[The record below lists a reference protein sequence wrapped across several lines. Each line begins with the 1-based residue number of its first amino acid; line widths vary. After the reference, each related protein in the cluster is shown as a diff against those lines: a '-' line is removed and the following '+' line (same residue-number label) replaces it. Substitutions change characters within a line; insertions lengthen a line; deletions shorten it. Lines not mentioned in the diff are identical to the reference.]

1 MIEYVV
7 SSDGLSKEIKVI
19 DDEFVE
25 IAGIKKKYVLKEISS
40 NKFLLKIDNKVYDS
54 FLISNSNGIIELTI
68 NQKSYKINVLT
79 TLQDKALKLI
89 QQNNPDKDK
98 QTKIKSP
105 MPGLVLKINKNIG
118 DKVKKGETIMV
129 LEAMKMENEIKSP
142 VDGEISEMNI
152 KAGQPIEKNFLLF
165 SIK

>member
-1 MIEYVV
+1 MIEYIV
-7 SSDGLSKEIKVI
+7 SNESLSQEIKI
-19 DDEFVE
+19 FDDESVS
-25 IAGIKKKYVLKEISS
+25 INGIKKSYSLKEIGN
-40 NKFLLKIDNKVYDS
+40 NKYLLKIDNKVYDS
-54 FLISNSNGIIELTI
+54 FLISHSNGTYEISI
-68 NQKSYKINVLT
+68 NQKFYKVNVLT
-79 TLQDKALKLI
+79 SLQYKSLQLI

-118 DKVKKGETIMV
+118 EKIRKGETVMV

-142 VDGEISEMNI
+142 VDGEISELNV
-152 KAGQPIEKNFLLF
+152 KPGQPIEKNFLLF

>member
-25 IAGIKKKYVLKEISS
+25 IAGIKKKYVLNEISS